1 MRGDVM
7 RLSQFRFNICNEKNK
22 IVFILTVCVCCI
34 LASFL
39 ILDSR
44 AKPFVYELA
53 VNKAKAISVSVIED
67 SVKTVLQN
75 ENVSYDDLVILD
87 KTEQGNV
94 TSIRTNMVKTNILKA
109 DISSMIVSRL
119 EEVRE
124 YDMEIPLGA
133 LMGSELFSSWGPNIT
148 IPISLTGRA
157 IADIKNEFTSAGI
170 NQTLHHIW
178 LELSVDIYIMLP
190 GDKTDT
196 NVSTRTEIAQTIIV
210 GVTPDAYLNTEKI
223 LTQK

>member
-1 MRGDVM
+1 MRF
-7 RLSQFRFNICNEKNK
+7 FRFHFNAFNK
-22 IVFILTVCVCCI
+22 INKIIFVIAVSVCCV
-34 LASFL
+34 LVSLL

-53 VNKAKAISVSVIED
+53 VNKAKALSVRVMED

-75 ENVSYDDLVILD
+75 GNVSYDDLIILD
-87 KTEQGNV
+87 KTEQGNIA
-94 TSIRTNMVKTNILKA
+94 SIRTNMVKSNVLKS
-109 DISSMIVSRL
+109 DISSMIVSKL
-119 EEVRE
+119 EEVHE

-133 LMGSELFSSWGPNIT
+133 LMGSELFSAWGPNIT

-157 IADIKNEFTSAGI
+157 AVDFKNEFTSAGV

-178 LELSVDIYIMLP
+178 LDLNVDIYIMLP
-190 GDKTDT
+190 GDTTKT
-196 NVSTRTEIAQTIIV
+196 NVSTRTEIAQTVIV
-210 GVTPDAYLNTEKI
+210 GVTPDTYLSAEKI